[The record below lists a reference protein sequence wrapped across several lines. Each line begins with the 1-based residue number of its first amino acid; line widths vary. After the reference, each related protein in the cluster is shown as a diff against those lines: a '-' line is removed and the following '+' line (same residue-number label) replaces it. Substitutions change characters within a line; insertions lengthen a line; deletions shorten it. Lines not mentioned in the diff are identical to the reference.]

1 MATLQNAEHVLTDI
15 VADPLDADAFAAF
28 GDVIEVSD
36 RPEVRIINEGN
47 TSRYHDLAALTLDAD
62 GGIPAIS
69 IFRSQPQTMPVSIH
83 SMERH
88 PLSSQAFFP
97 LGEQPYLVIVAP
109 KGAFDPLAIRAFIAQ
124 PGQGVNYHPGTWH
137 HYSLALNSVSDFL
150 VVDRIVTATTDDANC
165 DEVDLPQPILIS
177 CRRQD

>member
-1 MATLQNAEHVLTDI
+1 MATLNNTQHVSSTIVATALNAE
-15 VADPLDADAFAAF
+15 AFTPF

-36 RPEVRIINEGN
+36 RSEVRSINEGH
-47 TSRYHDLAALTLDAD
+47 TSRYHDLADLTLDAD

-69 IFRSQPQTMPVSIH
+69 IFRSQPQTMPVIIR

-97 LGEQPYLVIVAP
+97 VSKQPYLVIVAP
-109 KGAFDPLAIRAFIAQ
+109 KGEFNPLRICAFIAQ

-150 VVDRIVTATTDDANC
+150 VVDRIVTATTNDDNC
-165 DEVDLPQPILIS
+165 DEVDFSQPILVS
-177 CRRQD
+177 LERQN